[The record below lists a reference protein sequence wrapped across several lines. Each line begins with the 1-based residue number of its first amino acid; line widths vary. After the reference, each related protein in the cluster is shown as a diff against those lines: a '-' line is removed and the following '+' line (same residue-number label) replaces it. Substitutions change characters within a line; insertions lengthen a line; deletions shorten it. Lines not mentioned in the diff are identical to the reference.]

1 MNINELRE
9 LQIEFEKLRLEVISE
24 FKHINAVR
32 KKFVKDYPLNKIT
45 LMTKDDFVIGKGNSS
60 FCNRMENELNGW
72 GNIHGS
78 PAIKFGLYFGKLGED
93 KDRKYRIGKKSFG
106 VNENNA
112 FSNILNAI
120 KELIENPDNMEL
132 LKSNLISPMFKG
144 KILSVYHPDKFLNIF
159 SASHLNYFINYLGL
173 DNTSKSELDKQFV
186 LLNFKNKDLEMKSW
200 SNYKFAKF
208 LYTSFKKPND
218 EIKENKL
225 SKELKEYKEKDF
237 PPIEKLK
244 IKFVDLVTDHSEGI
258 PNSNKRTPTKID
270 YSIRSKTN
278 KRIGDRGEQIVFK
291 AEKDFLIIN
300 GQKALA
306 KKLDKVSETDDTLGY
321 DLISFDLDGNK
332 KFIEIKTTLK
342 PIGESNIFMT
352 SNEINRASEQ
362 TNYFIY
368 IVYEAGT
375 KEPKIW
381 KIEGDTLLSDK
392 HVIKEPIL
400 YKLKF
405 KTK

>member
-9 LQIEFEKLRLEVISE
+9 LQIDFEKLKLEVKSE
-24 FKHINAVR
+24 FKHINSVR

-106 VNENNA
+106 INENNA
-112 FSNILNAI
+112 LSNILNSI
-120 KELIENPDNMEL
+120 KELIENPDDIEL
-132 LKSNLISPMFKG
+132 LKSNPISPMFKG

-159 SASHLNYFINYLGL
+159 SASHLNYFINLLGL

-186 LLNFKNKDLEMKSW
+186 LLNFKNKDLVMKSW
-200 SNYKFAKF
+200 SNYEFAKF
-208 LYTSFKKPND
+208 LYTSFKNPND

-225 SKELKEYKEKDF
+225 SKELKRYKEKDF

-244 IKFVDLVTDHSEGI
+244 IKFVDLVTGNSDSK
-258 PNSNKRTPTKID
+258 PNSNKRTPAKLD
-270 YSIRSKTN
+270 YSNRSKSN

-291 AEKDFLIIN
+291 AEKDFLIKN
-300 GQKALA
+300 GKTKLA
-306 KKLDKVSETDDTLGY
+306 KILDKVSETDDTLGY
-321 DLISFDLDGNK
+321 DLISYDLEGNK
-332 KFIEIKTTLK
+332 KYIEIKTTLK
-342 PIGESNIFMT
+342 PIGESNIFIT
-352 SNEINRASEQ
+352 SHEISKALEQ

-368 IVYEAGT
+368 IVYEAGSE
-375 KEPKIW
+375 EPKIW
-381 KIEGDTLLSDK
+381 KIEGDKFLNDK
-392 HVIKEPIL
+392 NVIKEPIL
-400 YKLKF
+400 FKLKF